1 MHQVPKS
8 AEAGSLPVVAPS
20 VVYAFVRACGLRKP
34 ALARLRVG
42 DIWVDNEGHVWV
54 NVTDPDGIPI
64 YGVPVLDGN
73 AQAVLSVIEGRNP
86 QELVFAPLPQPLRLQ
101 SHRIAYA
108 RALYEEVCADNEGGY
123 DEEGIVTYVMH
134 ALCEPRRIEVVR
146 RYYLG
151 QRP

>member
-1 MHQVPKS
+1 MHHQRPLS
-8 AEAGSLPVVAPS
+8 SEAGVPPAR
-20 VVYAFVRACGLRKP
+20 VVYAFVTACGLRKA

-54 NVTDPDGIPI
+54 DVTDPDGIPI
-64 YGVPVLDGN
+64 YEVPVLDGHE
-73 AQAVLSVIEGRNP
+73 QAVLSVVEGRDP
-86 QELVFAPLPQPLRLQ
+86 EELVFAQLPHPLRLQ
-101 SHRIAYA
+101 SYRIAYA
-108 RALYEEVCADNEGGY
+108 RALYEEVCADNECGY

-151 QRP
+151 LRP